1 MGRSEANLQ
10 KITKEIAK
18 ARGRAGGIASGK
30 KRRELKTA
38 RDFAKMLL
46 DLPISPQQ
54 EKIAAI
60 AEAYGIEKDTFTQKG
75 IALLAVMMKAQKGD
89 VDATRFLLSLVG
101 ELPAVKT
108 QTAITGPDDGPVLV
122 MGAEMSADAL
132 RRVRQ
137 IEAELRAESAQ
148 ADERGR
154 ILCAN

>member
-38 RDFAKMLL
+38 RDLAKMLL

-60 AEAYGIEKDTFTQKG
+60 AEAYGIRYQQIAAVEDMDSG
-75 IALLAVMMKAQKGD
+75 IEQLLADGFTPTVMANIK
-89 VDATRFLLSLVG
+89 
-101 ELPAVKT
+101 
-108 QTAITGPDDGPVLV
+108 DDGFSL
-122 MGAEMSADAL
+122 ET
-132 RRVRQ
+132 
-137 IEAELRAESAQ
+137 LRAIHAIPSSY
-148 ADERGR
+148 
-154 ILCAN
+154 

>member
-60 AEAYGIEKDTFTQKG
+60 AEAYGIKKNTFTQKG
-75 IALLAVMMKAQKGD
+75 LALLAVMLKAERGD
-89 VDATRFLLSLVG
+89 VEATRFLLSLVG

-108 QTAITGPDDGPVLV
+108 ETTLTGPDNGPVLV
-122 MGAEMSADAL
+122 MGVPVERHVLQRA
-132 RRVRQ
+132 RQ
-137 IEAELRAESAQ
+137 IEAEIRGEITP
-148 ADERGR
+148 ADEQERGT
-154 ILCAN
+154 CAN